1 MNAGSL
7 YRHSGTALLRATVA
21 PLTAL
26 PDRWPDLADVA
37 SCRAWLKEVW
47 ADAGFADAIR
57 EASTGLAERIDAI
70 AADQTVKPKQ
80 LRRVAV
86 SAARYL
92 LRATGRPTPFGLF
105 AGVAPVSIGP
115 APHVRWGT
123 GHRPIARVDT
133 EWLSSVIDDLE
144 ADPDLLNRLDVVFNN
159 LAAQRGGRLQI
170 PQGGPNRVSIRLT
183 GVIRFVQVAA
193 AAPVRFAGL
202 ADKLAATANA
212 DRAKVVGLL
221 TELIRQ
227 GFLITGLRAPLT
239 VTDPLTHLLDRLHA
253 VDADTVPAIA
263 PVIRSLDAIRTDL
276 HRHNHA
282 DPGTDLAGDRE
293 AIRGRMRHLATA
305 GRTPLALDLVLDCD
319 ARLPACLFEDLER
332 AVGALLRLTRQPTGD
347 AVWRNYHAAFWER
360 YSTGSLV
367 ALTELLDPATG
378 LGYPAEY
385 PGSMM
390 PPPSRGPNQRD
401 ERLLA
406 LAWRALADGSREIVL
421 TDEAID
427 ALAADQRFDTRY
439 IAPHVEVSARVH
451 AAGLDALRSGGYT
464 LMVAPARAAGTLT
477 SRFSVAATGAD
488 LAEIYR
494 EMPSLIEGALPA
506 QLSFPPLFAHSENVT
521 RVPAYLPHVIALGE
535 HRPASEEA
543 QIISVDDLAVTATR
557 ERLYL
562 VSMSRR
568 RVVEPQVFHALALDK
583 QTPPIARFLAHLTR
597 AFSASWTGFDWGP
610 HARALPYLPRVRYG
624 RTILAPARWLLTLAD
639 LPDLQGW
646 RRRWQCP
653 DMVELRDDDRTLR
666 LALDE
671 PTHAAILTAHL
682 QRAGQAFLAETG
694 ASEDFGWL
702 DGHAHEIAVPLA
714 RLGVGALSPLTG
726 PLPRIDTRSHGTLPG
741 VAAGRWLNVKI
752 PSHPELFTEII
763 TDHVPRLLACL
774 DQPPCWFVRYRGPN
788 ETDHL
793 RLRLHAPD
801 GGHGE
806 TAAAVGQWA
815 QQLRDGG
822 LAGGLILDAYTPE
835 SGRYGTGRALE
846 AAEAVFAADSR
857 LVITQLRNLPPAVI
871 HPGALAALNMVHIA
885 EAFLGP
891 DAATDWLASQPVTLA
906 TSDRAVAD
914 QVILLVRFDSHTDL
928 PGWTSEI
935 TIAWQDRAETLAAY
949 RRSLPCTAD
958 TDAVLESL
966 LHMHHNRAIGLDPDG
981 EKVCR
986 HLARQAARARQSAI
1000 GGER

>member
-7 YRHSGTALLRATVA
+7 YQHSGTALLRAAAA
-21 PLTAL
+21 PLTSL
-26 PDRWPDLADVA
+26 PDRWPDPADAV
-37 SCRAWLKEVW
+37 SCRAWLEEVW

-70 AADQTVKPKQ
+70 AAGRTVKPKQ
-80 LRRVAV
+80 LRRAVVA
-86 SAARYL
+86 AARYL

-105 AGVAPVSIGP
+105 AGVAPASIGP
-115 APHVRWGT
+115 APQVRWGI

-133 EWLSSVIDDLE
+133 EWLSSVADGLE
-144 ADPDLLNRLDVVFNN
+144 ADHDLLDRLDVVFNN

-170 PQGGPNRVSIRLT
+170 PQGGPNRVSIRFT
-183 GVIRFVQVAA
+183 GVIRFVQDAT
-193 AAPVRFAGL
+193 AAPVRFADL
-202 ADKLAATANA
+202 ADKLALTANA
-212 DRAKVVGLL
+212 DRAKAVGLL
-221 TELIRQ
+221 TELVRQ
-227 GFLITGLRAPLT
+227 GFLIASLRAPLT
-239 VTDPLTHLLDRLHA
+239 VTDPLAHLLDRLHDA
-253 VDADTVPAIA
+253 DADTVPAIA
-263 PVIRSLDAIRTDL
+263 PVVRSLDALRADL

-282 DPGTDLAGDRE
+282 DPGTDLAGERE

-305 GRTPLALDLVLDCD
+305 GRTSLALDLVLDCD
-319 ARLPACLFEDLER
+319 VRLPACLFEDLER
-332 AVGALLRLTRQPTGD
+332 SADALLRLTRQPTGD
-347 AVWRNYHAAFWER
+347 AVWRDYHAAFWER
-360 YSTGSLV
+360 YSIGALV
-367 ALTELLDPATG
+367 PLVELLDPATG

-385 PGSMM
+385 PGSTMT
-390 PPPSRGPNQRD
+390 PPSRGPNQRD
-401 ERLLA
+401 ERLFA

-427 ALAADQRFDTRY
+427 ALAGDQRFDARY
-439 IAPHVEVSARVH
+439 IAPHVEVSTRVH
-451 AAGLDALRSGGYT
+451 AVNLDALRSGDYT

-488 LAEIYR
+488 LAEVYR
-494 EMPSLIEGALPA
+494 EMPTLIEGALPT

-521 RVPAYLPHVIALGE
+521 RIPAYLPHVIALGE
-535 HRPASEEA
+535 HRPASEGA
-543 QIISVDDLAVTATR
+543 QIIAVDDLAVTATR
-557 ERLYL
+557 DRLYL

-597 AFSASWTGFDWGP
+597 AFSPSWTGFDWGP

-624 RTILAPARWLLTLAD
+624 RTVLAPARWLLTLAD

-646 RRRWQCP
+646 RRRWHCP

-671 PTHAAILTAHL
+671 PAHAAILTAHL
-682 QRAGQAFLAETG
+682 QHAGQAFLTETG
-694 ASEDFGWL
+694 AAEDFGWL

-714 RLGVGALSPLTG
+714 RSGAGAPSPLAG
-726 PLPRIDTRSHGTLPG
+726 PLPKIDTRSHGTLPG
-741 VAAGRWLNVKI
+741 VAAGRWLNAKI
-752 PSHPELFTEII
+752 PSHPERFTEII
-763 TDHVPRLLACL
+763 TDHMPRLLACL
-774 DQPPCWFVRYRGPN
+774 DQPPYWFVRYRSPN

-806 TAAAVGQWA
+806 AVAALGQWA

-822 LAGGLILDAYTPE
+822 LAGGLIFDIYTPE
-835 SGRYGTGRALE
+835 SGRYGTGRALD

-857 LVITQLRNLPPAVI
+857 LAVTQLRNLPPTVI
-871 HPGALAALNMVHIA
+871 HPGALVALNMVHIA

-891 DAATDWLASQPVTLA
+891 GVAADWLASQPVTPA
-906 TSDRAVAD
+906 VPDRAVAD
-914 QVILLVRFDSHTDL
+914 QVVPLVRFGSHTDL

-935 TIAWQDRAETLAAY
+935 ATAWQDRAEALATY
-949 RRSLPCTAD
+949 RRSLPGTAD
-958 TDAVLESL
+958 ADAVLESL
-966 LHMHHNRAIGLDPDG
+966 LHMHHNRVIGLDPDG

-1000 GGER
+1000 GGKR